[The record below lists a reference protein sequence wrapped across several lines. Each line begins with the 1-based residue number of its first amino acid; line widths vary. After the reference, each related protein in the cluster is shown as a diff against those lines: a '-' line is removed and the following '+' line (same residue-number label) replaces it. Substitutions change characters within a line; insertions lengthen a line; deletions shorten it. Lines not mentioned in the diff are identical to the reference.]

1 MKRIFSFAKP
11 SQALPTPLTIV
22 VSIAVTIALPL
33 FGLPV
38 PAVALDLQREDVQ
51 SFVDE
56 IVSEHGLDRDYVS
69 GVLADSKTQQSIL
82 DAMSRPAERV
92 KPWHEY
98 RAIFL
103 TSKRIAAGV
112 EFYGQHREQLEK
124 IEAETGVPPEMI
136 LGIVGVESF
145 FGRITGRHR
154 VVDALSTLGFDYPPR
169 AKFFRSELQHA
180 FLLAREE
187 GLDLQTLVGSYAGAM
202 GPPQFIPSSYRAY
215 AVDGDGD
222 GQRDLIGNWNDV
234 LASVGNYF
242 AAHKWKAGEPVAAA
256 ATLSERADEPM
267 LQTKLKPGSNVG
279 KLSEAGVL
287 FATELNDDSTAG
299 LWRLEGESGNEHWV
313 GFHNLYVITRYNRSV
328 MYALAT
334 WQLGNEIMQAA
345 SLKESDAPENES

>member
-1 MKRIFSFAKP
+1 MKRIFSPAKP
-11 SQALPTPLTIV
+11 LQALPISLTV
-22 VSIAVTIALPL
+22 ALTIALPL
-33 FGLPV
+33 LGLSA
-38 PAVALDLQREDVQ
+38 PALALDMQRDDVQ
-51 SFVDE
+51 SFVDQL
-56 IVSEHGLDRDYVS
+56 VNEHGLDRGYVS
-69 GVLADSKTQQSIL
+69 GVLADSKTQQTIL

-103 TSKRIAAGV
+103 TPKRIAAGV
-112 EFYGQHREQLEK
+112 EFYSQHRERLES
-124 IEAETGVPPEMI
+124 IQAETGVPPEMI

-154 VVDALSTLGFDYPPR
+154 VVDALATLGFDYPPR
-169 AKFFRSELQHA
+169 AKFFRSEFQQV

-187 GLDLQTLVGSYAGAM
+187 QLDLETLVGSYAGAM

-222 GQRDLIGNWNDV
+222 GQRDLINNWDDV

-242 AAHKWKAGEPVAAA
+242 AAHKWKAGEPVAAV
-256 ATLSERADEPM
+256 ATLSDRADEPS
-267 LQTKLKPGSNVG
+267 LQTTLKPASSIDQ
-279 KLSEAGVL
+279 LSEAGVL
-287 FATELNDDSTAG
+287 FVTELDGDSAAG
-299 LWRLEGESGNEHWV
+299 LWRLDGESGNEYWV

-334 WQLGNEIMQAA
+334 WQLGREIIRAA
-345 SLKESDAPENES
+345 KLTGSDTAENDS